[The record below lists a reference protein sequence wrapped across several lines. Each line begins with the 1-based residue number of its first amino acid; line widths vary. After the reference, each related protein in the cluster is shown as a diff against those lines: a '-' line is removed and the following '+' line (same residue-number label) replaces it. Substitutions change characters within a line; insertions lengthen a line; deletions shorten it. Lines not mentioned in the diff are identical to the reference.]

1 MSVGRWGLLKE
12 SSCLFTVKCY
22 LEHFV
27 PIHFVTCRCHFI
39 VDISC
44 TLYALC
50 DICGMS
56 CYLAGDNALLNV
68 VNVRKSEMLG
78 RGNIAE
84 EVCTACCGYCSTDSR
99 CDMVI
104 ARGDICYQRSKYIER
119 RTISFIAI

>member
-1 MSVGRWGLLKE
+1 M
-12 SSCLFTVKCY
+12 
-22 LEHFV
+22 
-27 PIHFVTCRCHFI
+27 TCRCHFI

-50 DICGMS
+50 NICGMG

-84 EVCTACCGYCSTDSR
+84 EVCTACCGYCSADS
-99 CDMVI
+99 
-104 ARGDICYQRSKYIER
+104 
-119 RTISFIAI
+119 